1 MTLLTKNLKKTLTPR
16 NTPPVASKNNL
27 INACHLRTAIISS
40 LLVALWVAHDI
51 LLININLT
59 GAALSLLLLA
69 LFNALYYWRLQKE
82 RISNNLLVFQL
93 ALDILFLTIAFY
105 FSGGPSNPFISFYL
119 IPLTVSA
126 TLLSPAVTGVATL
139 ITFIAYTGLLI
150 YAPQPTQMV
159 MQHQHEGGQPT
170 QFNIHLIGMWINFA
184 LSAILITYFIIRLNI
199 EITLRDKAIS
209 SYKQKLTQ
217 GEQVF
222 GLATLATGAAH
233 EISTPLSTIAVTLGD
248 LLQEPNTQ
256 NIKDDL
262 MVMEG
267 QVKECKA
274 ILSQL
279 TAEAGLQR
287 AGYQRPAKDSFAYL
301 QHLIN
306 RLKIMRPLCPAI
318 LTQGKTSAGL
328 NKSPLLISPAPTI
341 DQAII
346 NLINNAC
353 DASPHFVELQ
363 YFITEIELV
372 IEISD
377 KGPGIDQNVLEHI
390 GEPYISSGKEHG
402 LGLGLFLA
410 HSTFDQ
416 FGGSLSLH
424 NKDEGGTLTRIR
436 LPIDTIT

>member
-1 MTLLTKNLKKTLTPR
+1 MNLKMTSKPHNKPSAT
-16 NTPPVASKNNL
+16 SKNNL
-27 INACHLRTAIISS
+27 INACHLRTAIIAS
-40 LLVALWVAHDI
+40 LLIALWVAHDI
-51 LLININLT
+51 LRININLA
-59 GAALSLLLLA
+59 GSASPLFLLA
-69 LFNALYYWRLQKE
+69 LFNTFYYWKLQKE
-82 RISNNLLVFQL
+82 RVISVNLLVTQL
-93 ALDILFLTIAFY
+93 AIDILLLTISFY
-105 FSGGPSNPFISFYL
+105 FSGGPTNPFISFYL

-126 TLLSPAVTGVATL
+126 TLLSPTFTGAATL
-139 ITFIAYTGLLI
+139 MTFIAYTGLLI
-150 YAPQPTQMV
+150 YAPQPTQMM
-159 MQHQHEGGQPT
+159 MQHQHGEQSN

-184 LSAILITYFIIRLNI
+184 LSASLITYFIIRLNI
-199 EITLRDKAIS
+199 EISLRDQAIS
-209 SYKQKLTQ
+209 NYKQKLTQ

-233 EISTPLSTIAVTLGD
+233 EISTPLSTIAVTIGD
-248 LLQEPNTQ
+248 LLQEPNTN

-262 MVMEG
+262 VVIEG

-274 ILSQL
+274 ILGQL
-279 TAEAGLQR
+279 TADAGQQR

-318 LTQGKTSAGL
+318 L
-328 NKSPLLISPAPTI
+328 KSKNPMPQSNRAWLLISPAPTI

-363 YFITEIELV
+363 YFIMETELI

-377 KGPGIDQNVLEHI
+377 KGPGIEKSVLEHI

-410 HSTFDQ
+410 HSTFEQ
-416 FGGSLSLH
+416 FGGSLTLH
-424 NKDEGGTLTRIR
+424 NKDEGGTLTRIK
-436 LPIDTIT
+436 LPINSII

>member
-1 MTLLTKNLKKTLTPR
+1 M
-16 NTPPVASKNNL
+16 S
-27 INACHLRTAIISS
+27 ACHLRTTIITS
-40 LLVALWVAHDI
+40 LLLALWIAHDI

-59 GAALSLLLLA
+59 GAALPLFLLA
-69 LFNALYYWRLQKE
+69 LFNAFYYWKLQKE
-82 RISNNLLVFQL
+82 RIISNNLLVTQL
-93 ALDILFLTIAFY
+93 ALDILLLTISFY

-126 TLLSPAVTGVATL
+126 TLLSPVFTGIATI
-139 ITFIAYTGLLI
+139 ITFIAYTGLLV
-150 YAPQPTQMV
+150 YAPQPTQLA
-159 MQHQHEGGQPT
+159 MQHQPEGQSS

-184 LSAILITYFIIRLNI
+184 LSASLISYFIIRLNI
-199 EITLRDKAIS
+199 EISLRDQAIS
-209 SYKQKLTQ
+209 NYKQKLTQ

-233 EISTPLSTIAVTLGD
+233 EISTPLSTIAVTIGD
-248 LLQEPNTQ
+248 LLQEENTK

-262 MVMEG
+262 LIIEG

-279 TAEAGLQR
+279 TAEAGHQR
-287 AGYQRPAKDSFAYL
+287 AGYKRPTKDSGAYL

-306 RLKIMRPLCPAI
+306 RLRIMRPLCPAK
-318 LTQGKTSAGL
+318 LTT
-328 NKSPLLISPAPTI
+328 NISKYRRNDQQLFITPAPTI

-363 YFITEIELV
+363 YYITETQLI
-372 IEISD
+372 IDISD
-377 KGPGIDQNVLEHI
+377 NGPGIDKNVLEHI

-410 HSTFDQ
+410 HNTFDQ

-424 NKDEGGTLTRIR
+424 NKDEGGTLTRIK
-436 LPIDTIT
+436 LPINSII

>member
-1 MTLLTKNLKKTLTPR
+1 MAFFLKNLNISSTPR
-16 NTPPVASKNNL
+16 NTPPAASKNNL
-27 INACHLRTAIISS
+27 INACHLRSAIIVS
-40 LLVALWVAHDI
+40 LLAALSIAHDI
-51 LLININLT
+51 LLININL
-59 GAALSLLLLA
+59 AAAGLPLLLLG
-69 LFNALYYWRLQKE
+69 LFNAFYYWNLQKGHT
-82 RISNNLLVFQL
+82 SNNLLVPQL
-93 ALDILFLTIAFY
+93 ALDILVLTIAFY

-126 TLLSPAVTGVATL
+126 TLLSPAFTGMATL
-139 ITFIAYTGLLI
+139 MTFIAYTGLLI

-159 MQHQHEGGQPT
+159 MQHQHEGGQPN

-184 LSAILITYFIIRLNI
+184 LSATLITYFIIRLNI
-199 EITLRDKAIS
+199 EISLRDKAIS
-209 SYKQKLTQ
+209 NYKQKLTQ

-233 EISTPLSTIAVTLGD
+233 EISTPLSTIAVTIGD
-248 LLQEPNTQ
+248 LLQEPNTKD
-256 NIKDDL
+256 IKDDL
-262 MVMEG
+262 IVIEG
-267 QVKECKA
+267 QVRECKA

-279 TAEAGLQR
+279 TAEAGQQR

-306 RLKIMRPLCPAI
+306 RLKIMRPLCPAT
-318 LTQGKTSAGL
+318 LQQRKNSEL
-328 NKSPLLISPAPTI
+328 VRQSQLLISPAPTI

-363 YFITEIELV
+363 YLITETELV
-372 IEISD
+372 IDISD
-377 KGPGIDQNVLEHI
+377 EGPGIDQNVLEHI

-424 NKDEGGTLTRIR
+424 NKDEGGTLTRVN
-436 LPIDTIT
+436 LPINAIT

>member
-1 MTLLTKNLKKTLTPR
+1 
-16 NTPPVASKNNL
+16 V
-27 INACHLRTAIISS
+27 
-40 LLVALWVAHDI
+40 
-51 LLININLT
+51 
-59 GAALSLLLLA
+59 
-69 LFNALYYWRLQKE
+69 
-82 RISNNLLVFQL
+82 
-93 ALDILFLTIAFY
+93 
-105 FSGGPSNPFISFYL
+105 
-119 IPLTVSA
+119 
-126 TLLSPAVTGVATL
+126 

-150 YAPQPTQMV
+150 YAAQPTQLT
-159 MQHQHEGGQPT
+159 MQHHHEGQSNP
-170 QFNIHLIGMWINFA
+170 FNIHLIGMWINFA
-184 LSAILITYFIIRLNI
+184 LSACLITYFIIRLNI
-199 EITLRDKAIS
+199 EISLRDQAIS
-209 SYKQKLTQ
+209 NYKQKLTQ

-233 EISTPLSTIAVTLGD
+233 EISTPLSTIAVTIGD

-262 MVMEG
+262 VVVEG

-279 TAEAGLQR
+279 TAEAGQQR
-287 AGYQRPAKDSFAYL
+287 AGYKRPAKDSFTYL

-306 RLKIMRPLCPAI
+306 RLKIMRPLCPATLKPTTRNHSTNNLQLFI
-318 LTQGKTSAGL
+318 T
-328 NKSPLLISPAPTI
+328 PAPTI

-353 DASPHFVELQ
+353 DASPDFVELRH
-363 YFITEIELV
+363 ILTKTELI

-377 KGPGIDQNVLEHI
+377 NGPGIDQNVVEHI
-390 GEPYISSGKEHG
+390 GKPYISSGKEDG

-424 NKDEGGTLTRIR
+424 NKDEGGTLTRIE
-436 LPIDTIT
+436 LPINSII

>member
-1 MTLLTKNLKKTLTPR
+1 M
-16 NTPPVASKNNL
+16 
-27 INACHLRTAIISS
+27 NACHLRTAIIVS
-40 LLVALWVAHDI
+40 LLLALWVAHDS

-59 GAALSLLLLA
+59 KAALPLFLLA
-69 LFNALYYWRLQKE
+69 LFNAFYYWKLQKE
-82 RISNNLLVFQL
+82 RVISNNLLVSQL
-93 ALDILFLTIAFY
+93 ALDILLLTVTFY

-126 TLLSPAVTGVATL
+126 TLLSPAFTGIAT
-139 ITFIAYTGLLI
+139 IVTFIAYTGLLA
-150 YAPQPTQMV
+150 YAPQPTQLA
-159 MQHQHEGGQPT
+159 MQHQHGGQPS

-184 LSAILITYFIIRLNI
+184 LSASLISFFIIRLNI
-199 EITLRDKAIS
+199 EISLRDQAIS
-209 SYKQKLTQ
+209 NYKQKLTQ

-222 GLATLATGAAH
+222 GLATLATGVAH
-233 EISTPLSTIAVTLGD
+233 EISTPLSTIAVTIGD
-248 LLQEPNTQ
+248 LLQEANTK

-262 MVMEG
+262 LTIEG

-279 TAEAGLQR
+279 TAEAGYQR
-287 AGYQRPAKDSFAYL
+287 AGYKRPTKDSFVYL

-306 RLKIMRPLCPAI
+306 RLKIMRPLCPAK
-318 LTQGKTSAGL
+318 LTTNIPKQLPNEQQLFIA
-328 NKSPLLISPAPTI
+328 PAPTI

-363 YFITEIELV
+363 YFISQSELI

-377 KGPGIDQNVLEHI
+377 NGPGIDQNVLEHI

-410 HSTFDQ
+410 HGTFDQ

-424 NKDEGGTLTRIR
+424 NKNEGGTLTRIK
-436 LPIDTIT
+436 LPINAII